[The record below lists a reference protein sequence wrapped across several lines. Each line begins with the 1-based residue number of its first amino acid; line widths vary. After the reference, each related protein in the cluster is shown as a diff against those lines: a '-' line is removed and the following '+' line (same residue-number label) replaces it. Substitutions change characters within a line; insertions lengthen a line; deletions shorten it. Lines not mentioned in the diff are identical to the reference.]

1 MDAVKK
7 MFRPEFLNRID
18 DIVVFQSLERQEL
31 LQITRLMLSDVVRR
45 AADQSVELSVNDE
58 ACQLLL
64 DRGFDPKYG
73 ARPIRRT
80 IQKMVEDR
88 LADMIL
94 EGSLTPGDRVS
105 LARDRK
111 KSADEELPEAVDVYE
126 LKFIKEADAAK
137 V

>member
-1 MDAVKK
+1 VK
-7 MFRPEFLNRID
+7 
-18 DIVVFQSLERQEL
+18 
-31 LQITRLMLSDVVRR
+31 
-45 AADQSVELSVNDE
+45 LSVDDE

-73 ARPIRRT
+73 ARPLRRT

-94 EGSLTPGDRVS
+94 EGSLTPGDCVS
-105 LARDRK
+105 LARDK
-111 KSADEELPEAVDVYE
+111 KRNADDEPSEMADIYE
-126 LKFIKEADAAK
+126 LKFTKEADAAK